1 MIRETEPRRFH
12 QYCFSIRN
20 PSIVSSYLEN
30 YKIKNAFQNHNL
42 IIASSLP
49 PQLIESFEGWM
60 SKILDENKIEI
71 NSLRLDFV
79 SNSGLLNYAIFADPK
94 QKIIEKLKK
103 LKGFSSVGDETY

>member
-1 MIRETEPRRFH
+1 
-12 QYCFSIRN
+12 
-20 PSIVSSYLEN
+20 
-30 YKIKNAFQNHNL
+30 
-42 IIASSLP
+42 
-49 PQLIESFEGWM
+49 M

-103 LKGFSSVGDETY
+103 LKDFSSVGDENY